1 MPVEIVPQSPGVQS
15 LGAQSPSVIEPRLRH
30 FDLRA
35 LGRVSAWGGA
45 AAVALAVAAFASQT
59 ETGSQRLANFV
70 SAQPPVQAAA
80 VTIPPRREQEQQEVA
95 RLQNQVRTLAA
106 DRDRLAERVAGLEHT
121 IEDVTGSIK
130 RQTSEAAI
138 ATPAP
143 QPAAPT
149 PPPALAISEPA
160 TVDAKV
166 EAPPTN
172 APATVT
178 ATPAQAAA
186 ESPQEAVPLPP
197 ARVAALPPAP
207 APAPKQEIGVALA
220 TSSNLEVLHLQWA
233 ALKANFGPA
242 LAGLR
247 PSVAHEQRGTSRVYR
262 LVLGPL
268 PTMAAATKLCARLT
282 AARAVC
288 HTGKFSG
295 DPL

>member
-1 MPVEIVPQSPGVQS
+1 LPDSGNVFNDLIRMFRKAAMPVEIVPQNPE
-15 LGAQSPSVIEPRLRH
+15 VIEPRQRR

-35 LGRVSAWGGA
+35 LGRMTAWGGA
-45 AAVALAVAAFASQT
+45 AAAALAVAAFASQT

-70 SAQPPVQAAA
+70 SAEPPVQAAA
-80 VTIPPRREQEQQEVA
+80 VKIAPRREQEQQEQQEQEVA

-130 RQTSEAAI
+130 RQTTTPAQQP
-138 ATPAP
+138 ATP
-143 QPAAPT
+143 T
-149 PPPALAISEPA
+149 PAISAPA
-160 TVDAKV
+160 TVDAKA
-166 EAPPTN
+166 ETPSAD
-172 APATVT
+172 APAV
-178 ATPAQAAA
+178 ASAA
-186 ESPQEAVPLPP
+186 EPPHEAVPLPP
-197 ARVAALPPAP
+197 ARVAALPPEP
-207 APAPKQEIGVALA
+207 APAPKPEIGVALA
-220 TSSNLEVLHLQWA
+220 SSSNLEVLHLQWA

-247 PSVAHEQRGTSRVYR
+247 PTAAREQRGSSAVYR
-262 LVLGPL
+262 LVVGPL
-268 PTMAAATKLCARLT
+268 PNMAAATKLCARLT